1 LTVVQFLT
9 ILRRKGLWVL
19 AIKILLSFLV
29 LVYASNI
36 TVTNTI
42 YHAETGGVIR
52 ITNNLTATDKGMSK
66 ASSTLSA
73 AGKSCQDNVTF
84 TSTPATANTNVTAG
98 HYVYAIQVNTTS
110 NTPQTTCFTV
120 TLTIIPNGGSLTNYI
135 VYLASGG
142 SVAPDQSVEC
152 QFDIGS
158 LLPIS
163 PYSFTVAVQQAS

>member
-1 LTVVQFLT
+1 LIVVQFLT
-9 ILRRKGLWVL
+9 VLRRKGLWVL

-52 ITNNLTATDKGMSK
+52 VTNNLTATDKGMSK

-84 TSTPATANTNVTAG
+84 TGTPAIANTNITGG
-98 HYVYAIQVNTTS
+98 HFVYSIQVNTTS
-110 NTPQTTCFTV
+110 DTPQTTCFTV
-120 TLTIIPNGGSLTNYI
+120 TLTIIPNGGVLTNYI

-142 SVAPDQSVEC
+142 SVAPDQTVEC